1 MIPLRHLLEPSSC
14 RLIQEIHQKRRSLLR
29 LPRHRVGTVA
39 KGLRDTVIISI
50 VTTDTM
56 SSDKASTPAAKTD
69 SGNGSIC
76 AGSTKYAYNMPNDAI
91 KVLEQGTTEFVLSLV
106 KSDKFRY
113 KKPEDPVKLRGRVT
127 REERELERKIREKL
141 ADDAVAEKIK
151 SLNET
156 IARLEE
162 VVGLPRQAVIEWND
176 AVAEEVTAPAANS
189 TSVSGDGEDAE
200 KMKRLEEENKRLK
213 ETVARLEDQEESR
226 KAEMEQKAAGMAAA
240 RASKSTSGH
249 ENAEEVEKKQDL
261 EEEVARLA
269 QAEESRQAWLECEA
283 AEKVAAFALIQM
295 STAPI
300 DSRRSA
306 EAGSDKA
313 IIPGE
318 PETAAT
324 SEPVSTPKPRNSSA
338 DIPQPAVEKL
348 DAPTTLATS
357 TGTSDEILA
366 GALCGITI
374 SKTKAPTAETPAP
387 QNQPPPNAKPSP
399 ANPFY
404 RSDMTLAL
412 AAQNIV
418 AYFREAADWLNF
430 WHISTSAPMLL
441 EISRKPA
448 STLNRIVSHLM
459 WTAELLRFGREGW
472 DLRHLPDNFFED
484 VLPWIMVTSG
494 KLEKLGEWK
503 GCEGMMGRAWR
514 DAEEVGEMLVTVR
527 NVRVR
532 ERKEKWARGLG
543 SRKKNTQRGSRVLGR
558 SDKG

>member
-176 AVAEEVTAPAANS
+176 AVAEEITAPAVNS
-189 TSVSGDGEDAE
+189 TSVSGDGEDVE

-213 ETVARLEDQEESR
+213 ETVARLEGQEESR

-283 AEKVAAFALIQM
+283 AEKVAALALIQM
-295 STAPI
+295 STSPS
-300 DSRRSA
+300 DSKKLIQGGGDGVTILA
-306 EAGSDKA
+306 
-313 IIPGE
+313 E
-318 PETAAT
+318 PEAAAA
-324 SEPVSTPKPRNSSA
+324 SEPVSTLNFRDSSA
-338 DIPQPAVEKL
+338 DTPRPAIEKL
-348 DAPTTLATS
+348 DAPTTLANS
-357 TGTSDEILA
+357 PDTGDEVLA
-366 GALCGITI
+366 RGLSSITI
-374 SKTKAPTAETPAP
+374 SVTKAPTAETQAP
-387 QNQPPPNAKPSP
+387 QSQPPPNAKPSP
-399 ANPFY
+399 SNPFY
-404 RSDMTLAL
+404 RADMTLAL

-430 WHISTSAPMLL
+430 WYISTSAPMIID
-441 EISRKPA
+441 ISRKPA
-448 STLNRIVSHLM
+448 STLNRIFNHLM
-459 WTAELLRFGREGW
+459 WTAEFLRFRREGW

-484 VLPWIMVTSG
+484 VLPLVMVTCG
-494 KLEKLGEWK
+494 KLEKLGERK
-503 GCEGMMGRAWR
+503 GCEGMMSRAWR
-514 DAEEVGEMLVTVR
+514 DAEEAGEMLVTVR

-532 ERKEKWARGLG
+532 
-543 SRKKNTQRGSRVLGR
+543 
-558 SDKG
+558 

>member
-1 MIPLRHLLEPSSC
+1 MIPLRHLLEPSSR
-14 RLIQEIHQKRRSLLR
+14 RLIQEIHQKRYSLLR

-39 KGLRDTVIISI
+39 KGLRDTVIIST

-69 SGNGSIC
+69 SGNGSIH
-76 AGSTKYAYNMPNDAI
+76 AGSTKYAYNMPNDAV
-91 KVLEQGTTEFVLSLV
+91 KVLELGTTKFVLSLV

-127 REERELERKIREKL
+127 REERELERKIRDKL
-141 ADDAVAEKIK
+141 ADDAVAENIK

-162 VVGLPRQAVIEWND
+162 VVGIPQQALIGWDD
-176 AVAEEVTAPAANS
+176 AVAKEIAAPAANS
-189 TSVSGDGEDAE
+189 TSVSGDGEDA
-200 KMKRLEEENKRLK
+200 KKIKRLEEENKCLE
-213 ETVARLEDQEESR
+213 ETVARLEGLEESR
-226 KAEMEQKAAGMAAA
+226 NAELEQKAAEQAAA
-240 RASKSTSGH
+240 RASKSTSGL
-249 ENAEEVEKKQDL
+249 ENAEEVEKEQDL

-283 AEKVAAFALIQM
+283 AEKVAALALIQM
-295 STAPI
+295 STATI
-300 DSRRSA
+300 DSRLSA
-306 EAGSDKA
+306 EAGGDKA
-313 IIPGE
+313 IKPGE
-318 PETAAT
+318 PETAAA
-324 SEPVSTPKPRNSSA
+324 SEPVSTLAPRNPSA
-338 DIPQPAVEKL
+338 DTPQSAVEKP
-348 DAPTTLATS
+348 DAPTNLGIS
-357 TGTSDEILA
+357 TGTSDEVLA
-366 GALCGITI
+366 SALSGITI
-374 SKTKAPTAETPAP
+374 SRTKAPTAETPAP

-412 AAQNIV
+412 AVQNIV

-441 EISRKPA
+441 DISRKPA
-448 STLNRIVSHLM
+448 SIFNRIFNHLM
-459 WTAELLRFGREGW
+459 WTAEFLRFRREGW

-484 VLPWIMVTSG
+484 VLPLIMVTCG

-503 GCEGMMGRAWR
+503 GCEDMMSRAWR
-514 DAEEVGEMLVTVR
+514 DAEEVGEMLATVR

-532 ERKEKWARGLG
+532 EGKEKWTRGE
-543 SRKKNTQRGSRVLGR
+543 RG
-558 SDKG
+558 